1 MVLRSYYGLDMEV
14 PHAAFDMPAAA
25 STRRRVEAA
34 VRLSGV
40 VACLA
45 AVVAA
50 AVWVGAQGGAQRAD
64 VLLGGLRAEL
74 QASLGVSHNP
84 YVADRVAEHRAE
96 RIQELNELERE
107 TQEKR
112 QRKEQL
118 QAQETREIEDEDK
131 MANRQLDRYNDI
143 YTASTPE
150 EAAMEASQPEVDP
163 AADATLDQRLDQYDA
178 PILTVA
184 QAYGRAGMTAY
195 NGGVPTALASV
206 VTQNLAEASP
216 ETRPKSVQGLVST
229 ISQDLTAVENRLDSS
244 AAMQDQRGS
253 RELKDILDSSMLQIK
268 GLAKRVGAHMR
279 AATPLRLSQPEAAAT
294 HTSAAADSYPAA
306 PTPVAPVAV
315 HAVMQA
321 ARAVVQQ
328 QAQIADDRRIQT
340 DKRQYPSMQSM
351 IRKYKAWME
360 AKKSVEETGMDPNTK
375 LKGVE
380 TQGLTSVPHGKP
392 KLAALPLSVC
402 ARINSAHAGDT
413 AARENVCA
421 NTAACHYDFGYQLCL
436 QKK

>member
-1 MVLRSYYGLDMEV
+1 MEETT
-14 PHAAFDMPAAA
+14 PQPARRLAVDEPAVA
-25 STRRRVEAA
+25 STRRRVETA
-34 VRLSGV
+34 VRLSGA

-45 AVVAA
+45 AVFLS

-84 YVADRVAEHRAE
+84 YVAVRVAEHRAE

-118 QAQETREIEDEDK
+118 QAQETKEIEDEDK

-150 EAAMEASQPEVDP
+150 EAAMEASQPQEDP
-163 AADATLDQRLDQYDA
+163 AADAKLDQRLDQYDA

-195 NGGVPTALASV
+195 NGGVPPAPASA
-206 VTQNLAEASP
+206 VTQNLAEATQEP
-216 ETRPKSVQGLVST
+216 RPKSVKGLVST
-229 ISQDLTAVENRLDSS
+229 ISQDIAAVENRLDSS

-279 AATPLRLSQPEAAAT
+279 AATPLRLSQPEAAA
-294 HTSAAADSYPAA
+294 P
-306 PTPVAPVAV
+306 PVAPVAV
-315 HAVMQA
+315 HAVREA

-328 QAQIADDRRIQT
+328 QAQIADDRRIQK

-375 LKGVE
+375 LKGVK

>member
-1 MVLRSYYGLDMEV
+1 MTGGPMERIET
-14 PHAAFDMPAAA
+14 HAAVDVTAAA

-34 VRLSGV
+34 VRLSGA

-45 AVVAA
+45 AAVVA

-112 QRKEQL
+112 QSKEQL

-195 NGGVPTALASV
+195 NGGVPPAPASV

-216 ETRPKSVQGLVST
+216 EPRPESVKGLVST
-229 ISQDLTAVENRLDSS
+229 ISQDLAAVENRLDRS

-279 AATPLRLSQPEAAAT
+279 AATPLRLSQAAAP
-294 HTSAAADSYPAA
+294 HTPAAADSYPAA
-306 PTPVAPVAV
+306 PYPVAPVAV
-315 HAVMQA
+315 HAVRQA

-328 QAQIADDRRIQT
+328 QAQIADDRRIQK

-360 AKKSVEETGMDPNTK
+360 AKKTVEETGMDPNTK
-375 LKGVE
+375 LKGVK
-380 TQGLTSVPHGKP
+380 TQGLTSVPHDKP

-413 AARENVCA
+413 AARENMCA
-421 NTAACHYDFGYQLCL
+421 STAACHYDFGYQLCL